1 MAMNPPEVIYQNE
14 DAVLSLANGKA
25 TLYHGGETY
34 TFGCQPY
41 EPMAIIYKDDV
52 PVAYIHNAFDVDAA
66 CKAFMTDPEY
76 LVNTIS
82 RRYHNAEHFCRLLTV
97 AIDRGRDWQIDELE
111 KEMFELVRWENR
123 EVFYKTEDIEFGR
136 YGDEPE
142 DEIDPSEWDEEP
154 DRDILEHAE
163 YEILYV
169 IIDGVRY
176 VLYGDWIST
185 LDIKIAGEKG
195 KKALKARIH
204 QFTGIPE
211 AYLGNWRSGE
221 LFYLVATGLKYNTEI
236 FCQILAYAVRT
247 GKKYYNLREIEKA
260 IGLRGS

>member
-1 MAMNPPEVIYQNE
+1 MAMNPSQVIYEN
-14 DAVLSLANGKA
+14 DGTRLILDKGKA
-25 TLYHGGETY
+25 MLLYKGETY

-41 EPMAIIYKDDV
+41 EPMAIIYKADV
-52 PVAYIHNAFDVDAA
+52 PVAYIHNAFDVDEA
-66 CKAFMTDPEY
+66 CMVFMTNPEH
-76 LVNTIS
+76 LVNTIT
-82 RRYHNAEHFCRLLTV
+82 RRYHNAAHFCRLLTV
-97 AIDRGRDWQIDELE
+97 AVDRGGDWQIDELE
-111 KEMFELVRWENR
+111 KVMFELVRWENH

-176 VLYGDWIST
+176 VLYGDWISS

-211 AYLGNWRSGE
+211 AYPGYWRSGE
-221 LFYLVATGLKYNTEI
+221 LFYLVATGIKYNTEI

-247 GKKYYNLREIEKA
+247 GKKYYNLREIERA
-260 IGLRGS
+260 IGLRP